1 MVQRIQCGAALL
13 HYGAHDNAFLGCFK
27 SWHRFRFIKIRQKD
41 GITATLIEFEDLV
54 TTTTMTNL
62 ES

>member
-1 MVQRIQCGAALL
+1 M
-13 HYGAHDNAFLGCFK
+13 AHSQPK
-27 SWHRFRFIKIRQKD
+27 TEI
-41 GITATLIEFEDLV
+41 EDLV

>member
-27 SWHRFRFIKIRQKD
+27 SWHRFRFIKIHGTRPVQTE
-41 GITATLIEFEDLV
+41 IEDLV

>member
-27 SWHRFRFIKIRQKD
+27 SWHRFRFIKITWQQPVQ
-41 GITATLIEFEDLV
+41 TETEDLV

>member
-1 MVQRIQCGAALL
+1 L

-41 GITATLIEFEDLV
+41 GITATLIEVEDLV